1 MVVDKEQ
8 PRRLLYR
15 KEEVGRGF
23 VSVGLQMRLLSF
35 LLGNGKV
42 KWSNSKKCRAFSLLR
57 CVNREI
63 APWVS
68 PRAELKRCPEQRC
81 AGLSLGKP
89 KRDRSRAGNKTGLF
103 RMQAEQ
109 AGFCVGECMWL
120 GPRRERERERQ
131 RGVMCQVYVLL
142 TTHSLFPPHAPSS
155 R

>member
-63 APWVS
+63 APWVI
-68 PRAELKRCPEQRC
+68 PRAELKRCTEQRC
-81 AGLSLGKP
+81 AALGSAWGSPSVIGRALATKRVFFACRLSRRGSALVSACGLGHV
-89 KRDRSRAGNKTGLF
+89 A
-103 RMQAEQ
+103 
-109 AGFCVGECMWL
+109 
-120 GPRRERERERQ
+120 RERERGKE
-131 RGVMCQVYVLL
+131 V
-142 TTHSLFPPHAPSS
+142 
-155 R
+155 